1 MSRTDFTQEID
12 GALAGRNLG
21 SRHYSE
27 IARSGN
33 GNMRNDLAEDLADYH
48 ELAGLGESTEE
59 LTLAESA
66 EIDAKGTS
74 ASIKQFRW
82 PKPGEMP
89 PFAAPKGMVWLR
101 KRTVTDTRKPGGLR
115 LARVTWCQV
124 SKERLLMMKRDGELL
139 EAGGL
144 NGLGL
149 DFGTMGTVASV
160 GLGLAGGLILWLA
173 LKKKKG

>member
-59 LTLAESA
+59 LSLGESA
-66 EIDAKGTS
+66 EVDAKGSS
-74 ASIKQFRW
+74 ASIKSFRW
-82 PKPGEMP
+82 PLPGEMP

-101 KRTVTDTRKPGGLR
+101 KRSLTDARKPGGKR
-115 LARVTWCQV
+115 IARVVWVQV
-124 SKERLLMMKRDGELL
+124 SKERLLMMKRNGELL
-139 EAGGL
+139 QAD
-144 NGLGL
+144 GLGAF
-149 DFGTMGTVASV
+149 DITSMSTIASV
-160 GLGLAGGLILWLA
+160 GVGLAGGLILWLA